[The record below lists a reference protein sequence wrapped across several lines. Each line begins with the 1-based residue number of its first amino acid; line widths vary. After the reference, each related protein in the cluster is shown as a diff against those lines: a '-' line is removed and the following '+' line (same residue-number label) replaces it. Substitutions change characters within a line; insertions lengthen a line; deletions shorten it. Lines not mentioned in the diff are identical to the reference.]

1 MPIPAPTPT
10 AVTAASLPGN
20 QAGGGQGY
28 INSGTCS
35 GTAFTH
41 TQDLV
46 VFYKVQN
53 ITRQNGGFPP
63 SGTSVSALNL
73 TVMGGG
79 SDSLAQF
86 STSSSANMSGC
97 LGAANAVQAH
107 TMTLSSTTAA
117 AGMGTAGAIYT
128 VSGGYRRRWMQT
140 GDVASTDYR
149 TYTNAL
155 YVIPNL
161 PDGWN
166 NNATLSNNVARQIV
180 RLICHGGLQF
190 SEDGVAPFEV
200 SKAWPMIDF
209 GLIDI

>member
-10 AVTAASLPGN
+10 AVTGASLPGN

-46 VFYKVQN
+46 VFYTVTTIN
-53 ITRQNGGFPP
+53 EPSNAFPP
-63 SGTSVSALNL
+63 TCTSVSALNL

-86 STSSSANMSGC
+86 STSSSSNMSGC

-107 TMTLSSTTAA
+107 TMTLSSTTDS

-166 NNATLSNNVARQIV
+166 TNATLSNNVARQVV

-190 SEDGVAPFEV
+190 SEDGVSPFEV
-200 SKAWPMIDF
+200 ATAWPMIDF